1 MVKLEKRK
9 LAVIMVGAPG
19 SGKGTQGEFLEKSTS
34 FKRYV
39 MSDLIKKELKPG
51 NELYDKVFT
60 QGILLG
66 DKEIFNIFR
75 NNFKSENE
83 VIIDG
88 IPRTLD
94 QAYWLYGFLMRHN
107 YKIELVYLKVNEKS
121 LVKRIISR
129 YYCPKCHRLYNE
141 IVEGKIP
148 KKKGVCDADGQKL
161 VQRKDD
167 TKDVFKERIKIF
179 DEVRDV
185 ILDVYKGE
193 IIEVDGDRDIE
204 KVSQELI
211 KKIIL
216 K

>member
-1 MVKLEKRK
+1 MVEKRK

-34 FKRYV
+34 FVRYV

-51 NELYDKVFT
+51 NALYEKVFT

-66 DKEIFNIFR
+66 DSEVFDIFR
-75 NNFKSENE
+75 KYFKSENE
-83 VIIDG
+83 IIIDG

-107 YKIELVYLKVNEKS
+107 YEIELIYLKVNEKN
-121 LVKRIISR
+121 LVKRITSR
-129 YYCPKCHRLYNE
+129 FYCPKCHKLYNS
-141 IVEGKIP
+141 IVIGKIP
-148 KKKGVCDADGQKL
+148 KKLGICDDDGSKL
-161 VQRKDD
+161 VQREDD
-167 TKDVFKERIKIF
+167 TVKVFKERIKIF

-185 ILDVYKGE
+185 ILDVYKGD
-193 IIEVDGDRDIE
+193 IIEVDGDKDID

-211 KKIIL
+211 KNIIL
-216 K
+216 R

>member
-1 MVKLEKRK
+1 MVEKKRK

-19 SGKGTQGEFLEKSTS
+19 SGKGTQGEFLEKSTG

-66 DKEIFNIFR
+66 DTEIFDIFR
-75 NNFKSENE
+75 KYFKSENE
-83 VIIDG
+83 IIIDG

-94 QAYWLYGFLMRHN
+94 QAYWLYGFLMRHD
-107 YKIELVYLKVNEKS
+107 YEIELVYLKVNEKS
-121 LVKRIISR
+121 LVKRITSR
-129 YYCPKCHRLYNE
+129 FYCPKCHRLYNK

-148 KKKGVCDADGQKL
+148 KKEGICDVDLQKL
-161 VQRKDD
+161 VQREDD
-167 TKDVFKERIKIF
+167 TVKVFKERIKIF

-185 ILDVYKGE
+185 ILEVYKGD
-193 IIEVDGDRDIE
+193 IIQVDGDRDID

-211 KKIIL
+211 KNIIL
-216 K
+216 R

>member
-1 MVKLEKRK
+1 MVEKKRK

-19 SGKGTQGEFLEKSTS
+19 SGKGTQGEFLEKSTG

-66 DKEIFNIFR
+66 DTEIFDMFR
-75 NNFKSENE
+75 KYFKSENE
-83 VIIDG
+83 IIIDG

-94 QAYWLYGFLMRHN
+94 QAYWLYGFLMRHD
-107 YKIELVYLKVNEKS
+107 YEIELVYLKVNEKS
-121 LVKRIISR
+121 LVKRITSR
-129 YYCPKCHRLYNE
+129 FYCPKCHSVYNK

-148 KKKGVCDADGQKL
+148 KKEGICDLDGQKL
-161 VQRKDD
+161 VQREDD
-167 TKDVFKERIKIF
+167 TVKVFKERIKIF

-185 ILDVYKGE
+185 ILEVYKGD
-193 IIEVDGDRDIE
+193 IIQVDGDRDIE

-211 KKIIL
+211 KNIIL
-216 K
+216 R

>member
-1 MVKLEKRK
+1 MTEKKRK

-19 SGKGTQGEFLEKSTS
+19 SGKGTQGEFLEKSTG

-66 DKEIFNIFR
+66 DTEIFDIFR
-75 NNFKSENE
+75 KYFKSENE
-83 VIIDG
+83 IIIDG

-94 QAYWLYGFLMRHN
+94 QAYWLYGFLMRHD
-107 YKIELVYLKVNEKS
+107 YEIELVYLKVNEKS
-121 LVKRIISR
+121 LVKRITSR
-129 YYCPKCHRLYNE
+129 FYCPKCHRLYNK

-148 KKKGVCDADGQKL
+148 KKEGICDVDSQKL
-161 VQRKDD
+161 VQREDD
-167 TKDVFKERIKIF
+167 TIKVFKERIKIF

-185 ILDVYKGE
+185 ILEVYKGD
-193 IIEVDGDRDIE
+193 IIQVDGDREID

-211 KKIIL
+211 KNIIL
-216 K
+216 R